1 MKIFFPPYLIN
12 VTYFSMIEQKA
23 LIYALIINLLH
34 TIMLKLGF
42 VSAILADF
50 GFEHVVD
57 FASKNGFSCI
67 EMMCWPKDNGDA
79 RRYAGVS
86 HINVDNLDDKH
97 ITYIKDYTHERNI
110 TISGLGY
117 YPNPLD
123 PDTKK
128 SEFYIEHIK
137 KVIRACNK
145 LGVPVMNTFIGRD
158 PQKNIKDNLEI
169 FKKLWK
175 PIIET
180 AQQEGIKIGIEN
192 CPMFFTNDEWPGGKN
207 LAISPAVW
215 DVMFETFPTPLF
227 GLNYDPSH
235 MIFQMM
241 DEVKP
246 IYQYKDRLHHIHIK
260 DVKVY
265 RDKLDRVGIMAN
277 PLEYHSPKL
286 PGLGDV
292 NWRGF
297 FAALTDVR
305 YKGPVVIEVEDKAY
319 EGSIDDV
326 TTAILTAR
334 NYVKQFLG

>member
-1 MKIFFPPYLIN
+1 
-12 VTYFSMIEQKA
+12 
-23 LIYALIINLLH
+23 
-34 TIMLKLGF
+34 MLKLGF

-57 FASKNGFSCI
+57 FAHNHQFQCV
-67 EMMCWPKDNGDA
+67 EMMCWPSNNGDT
-79 RRYAGVS
+79 RRYAGVT
-86 HINVDNLDDKH
+86 HIDVDNLDARHVD
-97 ITYIKDYTHERNI
+97 YIKKYLSDKKI
-110 TISGLGY
+110 SISGLGY

-123 PDTKK
+123 PDKQK

-137 KVIRACNK
+137 KVIRACNT
-145 LGVPVMNTFIGRD
+145 LGIPVMNTFIGRN
-158 PQKNIKDNLEI
+158 PSKNVEDNLKL

-180 AQQEGIKIGIEN
+180 AEQEGIKIGIEN
-192 CPMFFTNDEWPGGKN
+192 CPMWFTYDEWPSGKN
-207 LAISPAVW
+207 LATTPAIW
-215 DVMFETFPTPLF
+215 DRMFETFKTPLF

-235 MIFQMM
+235 LVWQMM
-241 DEVKP
+241 DHIKP
-246 IYQYKDRLHHIHIK
+246 IYQYKNRLHHIHLK

-265 RDKLDRVGIMAN
+265 KDKLDRVGIMAN

-292 NWRGF
+292 NWRAF

-305 YKGPVVIEVEDKAY
+305 YRGPVVIEVEDKAY

-326 TTAILTAR
+326 TTAILTSR
-334 NYVKQFLG
+334 NYLRQFLG

>member
-1 MKIFFPPYLIN
+1 
-12 VTYFSMIEQKA
+12 
-23 LIYALIINLLH
+23 
-34 TIMLKLGF
+34 MLKLGF

-57 FASKNGFSCI
+57 YAAKNDFQCV
-67 EMMCWPKDNGDA
+67 EMMCWPGGSGDT
-79 RRYAGVS
+79 RRYAGVT
-86 HINVDNLDDKH
+86 HIDVEKMDAK
-97 ITYIKDYTHERNI
+97 YIQHYTKERNVS
-110 TISGLGY
+110 ISGLGY

-123 PDTKK
+123 PDMAK

-137 KVIRACNK
+137 KIIRACNQ
-145 LGVPVMNTFIGRD
+145 LNVPVMNTFIGRN
-158 PQKNIKDNLEI
+158 QNLNMQDNLAL
-169 FKKLWK
+169 FKKLWQ

-180 AQQEGIKIGIEN
+180 AKQEDIKIGIEN

-215 DVMFETFPTPLF
+215 DIMFETFPTPLF

-235 MIFQMM
+235 MVFQMM
-241 DEVKP
+241 DEIKP
-246 IYQYKDRLHHIHIK
+246 IYKYKDRLHHIHIK

-265 RDKLDRVGIMAN
+265 KDKLDNVGILAN

-292 NWRGF
+292 NWRAF

-305 YKGPVVIEVEDKAY
+305 YRGPVVIEIEDKAF
-319 EGSIDDV
+319 EGSTDDV
-326 TTAILTAR
+326 TAAIRTAR
-334 NYVKQFLG
+334 NYVKQFLD

>member
-1 MKIFFPPYLIN
+1 
-12 VTYFSMIEQKA
+12 
-23 LIYALIINLLH
+23 
-34 TIMLKLGF
+34 MLKLGF

-50 GFEHVVD
+50 GFEHLINY
-57 FASKNGFSCI
+57 ASEHGFQCV
-67 EMMCWPKDNGDA
+67 EMMCWPADSGDS

-86 HINVDNLDDKH
+86 HINVDKLDAK
-97 ITYIKDYTHERNI
+97 YINHYLKERNI
-110 TISGLGY
+110 SISGLGY

-123 PDTKK
+123 ADTQK

-137 KVIRACNK
+137 KVIRACNT
-145 LGVPVMNTFIGRD
+145 LGVPVMNTFIGRN
-158 PQKNIKDNLEI
+158 QHLNMQENLI
-169 FKKLWK
+169 LFKKLWK

-180 AQQEGIKIGIEN
+180 AKQEGIKIGIEN

-215 DVMFETFPTPLF
+215 DKMFEIFPDPLF

-235 MIFQMM
+235 MVFQMM
-241 DEVKP
+241 DEIKP
-246 IYQYKDRLHHIHIK
+246 IYQFKNRLHHIHIK

-265 RDKLDRVGIMAN
+265 KDKLDQVGILAN

-286 PGLGDV
+286 PGYGDV
-292 NWRGF
+292 NWRAF

-305 YKGPVVIEVEDKAY
+305 YRGPVVIEVEDKAF

-326 TTAILTAR
+326 TSAILTAR
-334 NYVKQFLG
+334 NYVKQFLP

>member
-1 MKIFFPPYLIN
+1 
-12 VTYFSMIEQKA
+12 
-23 LIYALIINLLH
+23 
-34 TIMLKLGF
+34 MLKLGF

-50 GFEHVVD
+50 GFEHVVN
-57 FASKNGFSCI
+57 FAQKNEFQCV
-67 EMMCWPKDNGDA
+67 EMMCWPGDSGDS

-86 HINVDNLDDKH
+86 HIDVEKMDVD
-97 ITYIKDYTHERNI
+97 YIKHYIAERGI
-110 TISGLGY
+110 SISGLGY
-117 YPNPLD
+117 YPNPMD
-123 PDTKK
+123 PDPKK
-128 SEFYIEHIK
+128 SEYYVEHIK
-137 KVIRACNK
+137 KIIRACNA

-158 PQKNIKDNLEI
+158 QFKNVKDNLEI

-180 AQQEGIKIGIEN
+180 AEQEGIKIGIEN

-207 LAISPAVW
+207 LATSPAIW
-215 DVMFETFPTPLF
+215 DQMFEIFPTPLF

-241 DEVKP
+241 DEIKP
-246 IYQYKDRLHHIHIK
+246 IYQYKDRLHHVHIK

-265 RDKLDRVGIMAN
+265 KDKLDRVGIMAN

-292 NWRGF
+292 NWRAF

-305 YKGPVVIEVEDKAY
+305 YRGPVVIEVEDKAY
-319 EGSIDDV
+319 EGSPEDV
-326 TTAILTAR
+326 TTAIRTAR